1 MAQNVRLHPLIR
13 ERLGELQKELELD
26 AGLTA
31 TQEEIVAALVQW
43 TTLPQLVGMLPA
55 FKKQAARVDD
65 EVRSRIGP

>member
-13 ERLGELQKELELD
+13 ERLGEHQKALERE

-43 TTLPQLVGMLPA
+43 TTVPQLIGMLPV
-55 FKKQAARVDD
+55 FKKEAAMMDN
-65 EVRSRIGP
+65 EPENVREP